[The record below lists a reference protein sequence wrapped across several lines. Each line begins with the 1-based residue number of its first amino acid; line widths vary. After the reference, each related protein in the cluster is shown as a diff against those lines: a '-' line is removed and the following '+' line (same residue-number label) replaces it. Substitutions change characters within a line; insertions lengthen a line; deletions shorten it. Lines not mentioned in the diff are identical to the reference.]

1 MDRGLTLL
9 KPNHNIGGAVQF
21 TVNRITTYGR
31 MIKFSHTI
39 FALPFALA
47 AVVLAARRH
56 ALDFTTFFWIL
67 VAMVGA
73 RSAAMGFNRL
83 ADASIDAQNPRTA
96 IREIPSGRLSVK
108 SAILFVILF
117 SALFILACAF
127 LGKLCLFLAVPTLLL
142 LFSYSYTK
150 RFTWLSHLYLGF
162 VISLA
167 PLGAWIAV
175 TNTFSWEVLTL
186 CLALMAYIAGFDILY
201 ACQDQEFDQKL
212 GLHSI
217 PAQFGIKKALF
228 IAKAMHLLAW
238 ISFWALKYA
247 FDLNGV
253 YLAAVIIIGGLL
265 ICEHLLVRPDNLRHI
280 NIAFFHVNSIIS
292 VSLFGGVFLDVIFIN

>member
-1 MDRGLTLL
+1 
-9 KPNHNIGGAVQF
+9 
-21 TVNRITTYGR
+21 
-31 MIKFSHTI
+31 MIKFSHSI

-47 AVVLAARRH
+47 AVILAARQH
-56 ALDFTTFFWIL
+56 SLDIQTFFWIL

-83 ADASIDAQNPRTA
+83 ADAAIDAQNPRTA
-96 IREIPSGRLSVK
+96 IREIPSGRLSLQAGIV
-108 SAILFVILF
+108 FVILF

-127 LGKLCLFLAVPTLLL
+127 LGKLCLFLSIPILLL

-201 ACQDQEFDQKL
+201 SCQDQEFDQKQ
-212 GLHSI
+212 GLYSI
-217 PAQFGIKKALF
+217 PAQFGIKNALF
-228 IAKAMHLLAW
+228 IAKAIHLLAW
-238 ISFWALKYA
+238 ISFWVLKYA

-253 YLAAVIIIGGLL
+253 YLAAVIIIGALL

-292 VSLFGGVFLDVIFIN
+292 VFLLGGVFLDVIFIN